1 MKGLND
7 EIITPAEA
15 SIEQLSHEIVL
26 VHNNEEISINY
37 IHKGKI

>member
-7 EIITPAEA
+7 EIITSIDA
-15 SIEQLSHEIVL
+15 SIKQLSHKIVK
-26 VHNNEEISINY
+26 VHNNEEIYINY